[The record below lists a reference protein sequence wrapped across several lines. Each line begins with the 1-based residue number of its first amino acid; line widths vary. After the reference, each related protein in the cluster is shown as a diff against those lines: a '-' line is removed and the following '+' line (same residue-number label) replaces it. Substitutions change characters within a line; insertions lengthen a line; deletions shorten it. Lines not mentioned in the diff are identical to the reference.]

1 MVASFYLDGAALSW
15 FQWMFRN
22 GFITLW
28 PALLQATES
37 RFAPSIYD
45 DPRGALFKL
54 TQRGTVTEYLTEFE
68 KLANRITSLS
78 PSVLLSCFI
87 SGLSQE
93 IRREVQAFQP
103 ASLPK
108 ATALARLQEDKI
120 NDLRKHTRTPFIHPS
135 PNTTSFNPH
144 STQPPRPKAPF
155 VQRTQED
162 MAYRREKGL
171 CYNCDEKWSS
181 SHRCKGRV
189 LFFIANSDEPS
200 SPESSPSEP
209 LSPSKTE
216 HDQTMLEVTQ
226 PFDPASLQPHIS
238 LHAMAGVPATDT
250 FRLYGLI
257 NNTRVTI
264 LVDSGSTHNFVQPWV
279 AKFLNLPL
287 QDTVPLRVMVGN
299 GSMLD
304 CQQMIPETTILIQ
317 DHSFVVTLPVLPLS
331 GADDVFGVEWL
342 RTLGPVIIDYADFTM
357 KFTLFGRPIHLRA
370 DVQVDTNPVSAHQ
383 VKRLISTN
391 FTSGLFHLSL
401 QPISSPE
408 LLNTTPHPV
417 PAIDELLLKYQ
428 SLFNQPTSLPPHPSP
443 T

>member
-1 MVASFYLDGAALSW
+1 MPCVSVSLTCRLLLCHLLQFRDHQSNSTSRGSTATIHLGGSSKSQFFDYQGTPKDDRIMVASFYLDGAALSW

-155 VQRTQED
+155 VQRTPED

-264 LVDSGSTHNFVQPWV
+264 LVDSGNKPIGIIGFSN
-279 AKFLNLPL
+279 
-287 QDTVPLRVMVGN
+287 
-299 GSMLD
+299 
-304 CQQMIPETTILIQ
+304 
-317 DHSFVVTLPVLPLS
+317 SF
-331 GADDVFGVEWL
+331 
-342 RTLGPVIIDYADFTM
+342 
-357 KFTLFGRPIHLRA
+357 
-370 DVQVDTNPVSAHQ
+370 
-383 VKRLISTN
+383 
-391 FTSGLFHLSL
+391 
-401 QPISSPE
+401 
-408 LLNTTPHPV
+408 
-417 PAIDELLLKYQ
+417 
-428 SLFNQPTSLPPHPSP
+428 
-443 T
+443 

>member
-1 MVASFYLDGAALSW
+1 MPCVSVSLTCRLLLCHLLQFRDHQSNSTSRGSTATIHLGGSSKSQFFDYQGTPKDDRIMVASFYLDGAALSW
-15 FQWMFRN
+15 FQWMFQN

-120 NDLRKHTRTPFIHPS
+120 NDRRKHTRTPFIHPS

-162 MAYRREKGL
+162 ARRGSVIIVMKNGAPPIVVKG
-171 CYNCDEKWSS
+171 EFSS
-181 SHRCKGRV
+181 S
-189 LFFIANSDEPS
+189 
-200 SPESSPSEP
+200 
-209 LSPSKTE
+209 
-216 HDQTMLEVTQ
+216 
-226 PFDPASLQPHIS
+226 
-238 LHAMAGVPATDT
+238 
-250 FRLYGLI
+250 
-257 NNTRVTI
+257 
-264 LVDSGSTHNFVQPWV
+264 
-279 AKFLNLPL
+279 
-287 QDTVPLRVMVGN
+287 
-299 GSMLD
+299 
-304 CQQMIPETTILIQ
+304 
-317 DHSFVVTLPVLPLS
+317 
-331 GADDVFGVEWL
+331 
-342 RTLGPVIIDYADFTM
+342 
-357 KFTLFGRPIHLRA
+357 
-370 DVQVDTNPVSAHQ
+370 
-383 VKRLISTN
+383 
-391 FTSGLFHLSL
+391 
-401 QPISSPE
+401 
-408 LLNTTPHPV
+408 LLT
-417 PAIDELLLKYQ
+417 
-428 SLFNQPTSLPPHPSP
+428 PTSLHHQSQALQNLCLLQRLNMTKQWSKLPSLSTPPHCNPISVSTPWPVYPPQTPSDCTASSTTLVSP
-443 T
+443 F